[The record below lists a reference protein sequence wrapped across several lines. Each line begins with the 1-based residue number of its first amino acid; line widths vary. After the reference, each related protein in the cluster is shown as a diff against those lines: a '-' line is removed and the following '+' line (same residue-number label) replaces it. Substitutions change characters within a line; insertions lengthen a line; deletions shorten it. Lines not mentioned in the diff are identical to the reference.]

1 MTLPSPRAVVPARAQ
16 CSVCRRPADGGSLR
30 CENCQGRAHRRCL
43 GLAAGAYPG
52 GWFWCCHCLLAEAGL
67 QPGQGGPYV
76 AGLADQVVNLAGSA
90 VGGSSAVT
98 YEAHRR
104 RYLEFVTESL
114 GASAET
120 AFPTERGKDL
130 NRVVVCLFIVHASS
144 RWSRSTIEGTLS
156 ALADWQRSRGVPAS
170 GYIRQDPMVQRTLAQ
185 ALRARVGVMAA
196 GPKAKAGMPVSMLRI
211 LIDWLAAKVQVAP
224 GDSAEREQDACWLV
238 LGFFGMLRRSELAGL
253 QVGDVRELPGG
264 GLAVAIRRSK
274 TDQLGVG
281 AVVHLADVSGSG
293 VRIGQLVARQRRHD
307 DIRCR
312 LAFGLAPELAGHD
325 GVIHVAAQRDVPAI
339 AGAADHAQIKVRPE
353 RHGHIALEDHRLALV
368 FEGAGPPRHG
378 MPARGELAR
387 QEARAHRT
395 HFVSDRHRLAGLQQP
410 DVQAAPPLPVKSC
423 GMRRRTQ
430 YAPRSGYQ
438 NNRDEYRR
446 RRPDGRRSPWSSRT
460 RLASRSVIMRDKPP
474 AISTLRRYSGP
485 RTASATP
492 KTECE

>member
-293 VRIGQLVARQRRHD
+293 VRIGQLVARHVGNAVADGAAPKHPLFCKGARWGPRPV
-307 DIRCR
+307 
-312 LAFGLAPELAGHD
+312 GLAKGGFTGRLRALLREVQRGYPQLGFD
-325 GVIHVAAQRDVPAI
+325 VAQFSAHSLRRGGATAATTGGAQREAIKAHGRWKSDAVGGYVVPA
-339 AGAADHAQIKVRPE
+339 ASVRMQIVEK
-353 RHGHIALEDHRLALV
+353 
-368 FEGAGPPRHG
+368 
-378 MPARGELAR
+378 M
-387 QEARAHRT
+387 
-395 HFVSDRHRLAGLQQP
+395 
-410 DVQAAPPLPVKSC
+410 
-423 GMRRRTQ
+423 
-430 YAPRSGYQ
+430 
-438 NNRDEYRR
+438 
-446 RRPDGRRSPWSSRT
+446 
-460 RLASRSVIMRDKPP
+460 
-474 AISTLRRYSGP
+474 
-485 RTASATP
+485 
-492 KTECE
+492 